1 MEKGKGTQ
9 TLSREVQTGLPCLP
23 DLCCG
28 LGAAGSDLDN
38 SLYLREEIQRVRKS
52 FHWVMKYRVDPLAF
66 WIPDEA

>member
-28 LGAAGSDLDN
+28 LGAPGSDLDN

-52 FHWVMKYRVDPLAF
+52 FH
-66 WIPDEA
+66 